1 VFGMSNGE
9 KLVQDSPMLVTAS
22 RVGMT
27 LQVRRA
33 SMVTLQH
40 KLESRFIVKDEV
52 ETIRDLMDCDID
64 R

>member
-1 VFGMSNGE
+1 MSNGE
-9 KLVQDSPMLVTAS
+9 KLVRDSPMLVTAS